1 MCWLAPRRR
10 GQGWSEARRGRGRAK
25 PVRAALW
32 SSPRTRTCEFGHLLR
47 RTPDCPYVDRLAER
61 GLENV
66 AAHGDRLTRPQ
77 PAFQTFCFRRG
88 KAKHGAV
95 IEQRS
100 IHFAALAMQRRG
112 NPAAIG
118 LLIAAAIRSIRRAI
132 VDDALAR
139 RDIGDRDCIDERNR
153 ACAQS
158 ANRNLV
164 ARPDGKDDLSSEM
177 RPQFYFSA
185 VAQD

>member
-10 GQGWSEARRGRGRAK
+10 GQGWSEARRGMGRAK

-61 GLENV
+61 GIENV

-95 IEQRS
+95 
-100 IHFAALAMQRRG
+100 
-112 NPAAIG
+112 
-118 LLIAAAIRSIRRAI
+118 
-132 VDDALAR
+132 VDDALAG
-139 RDIGDRDCIDERNR
+139 RDIGDRGCIDERNR
-153 ACAQS
+153 AGAQS
-158 ANRNLV
+158 AN
-164 ARPDGKDDLSSEM
+164 
-177 RPQFYFSA
+177 
-185 VAQD
+185 

>member
-1 MCWLAPRRR
+1 TSRRR
-10 GQGWSEARRGRGRAK
+10 RWRWSEARRGRERAK

-32 SSPRTRTCEFGHLLR
+32 SSRRLRTNEFGHLIR
-47 RTPDCPYVDRLAER
+47 RTPDRPDVDHLAER
-61 GLENV
+61 RIENV

-77 PAFQTFCFRRG
+77 PAFQAFCFRRG

-95 IEQRS
+95 VEQRS

-118 LLIAAAIRSIRRAI
+118 LLIAAAIRSTWRAV

-139 RDIGDRDCIDERNR
+139 RDIGDRGCIDERNR
-153 ACAQS
+153 TCAQS
-158 ANRNLV
+158 PN
-164 ARPDGKDDLSSEM
+164 
-177 RPQFYFSA
+177 
-185 VAQD
+185 